1 MDKEILPDPLFLGLT
16 RPAMVWGVPQPFFV
30 INGMVCMIA
39 FLMSNSFYPLLIG
52 APLVHGLGY
61 LVCLKEVRTFDLWLT
76 RARFLRCLNRH
87 YWGANSYDP
96 FL

>member
-1 MDKEILPDPLFLGLT
+1 MDKEIRPDLLFLGLT

-52 APLVHGLGY
+52 APLVHSLGY
-61 LVCLKEVRTFDLWLT
+61 LACLKEVRTFDLWLT
-76 RARFLRCLNRH
+76 RARFLRCLNRR

>member
-1 MDKEILPDPLFLGLT
+1 MSTDPLFLGLT

-30 INGMVCMIA
+30 INGMVSMIA
-39 FLMSNSFYPLLIG
+39 FLMTNSFYPLLVG
-52 APLVHGLGY
+52 APFVHGLGY

-76 RARFLRCLNRH
+76 RARFLRCLNRR